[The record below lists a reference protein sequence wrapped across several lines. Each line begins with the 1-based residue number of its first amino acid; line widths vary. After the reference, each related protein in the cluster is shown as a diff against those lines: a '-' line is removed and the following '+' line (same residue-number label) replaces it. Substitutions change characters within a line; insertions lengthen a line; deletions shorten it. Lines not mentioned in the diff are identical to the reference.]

1 MDSQGKI
8 RIIGGKWRG
17 RKIDVVNADGL
28 RPSPDR
34 TRETLFNW
42 LQGKI
47 KGARCLDLFAGS
59 GILGFEALSR
69 GASEVLTVELNTI
82 IAGSLRKTSKI
93 LQSDAHKIVCQ
104 DALSIAEENLGNFDL
119 IFLDPPFN
127 HGYVEKCCQM
137 IIENSLLKSDGVIYI
152 ESEKNLKIPS
162 SFIINKIV
170 QTGQV
175 QSVLAK
181 MHKET

>member
-1 MDSQGKI
+1 
-8 RIIGGKWRG
+8 
-17 RKIDVVNADGL
+17 
-28 RPSPDR
+28 
-34 TRETLFNW
+34 
-42 LQGKI
+42 
-47 KGARCLDLFAGS
+47 
-59 GILGFEALSR
+59 
-69 GASEVLTVELNTI
+69 
-82 IAGSLRKTSKI
+82 
-93 LQSDAHKIVCQ
+93 
-104 DALSIAEENLGNFDL
+104 
-119 IFLDPPFN
+119 
-127 HGYVEKCCQM
+127 M